1 MTTTYQISARTAAVR
16 PLLAAILLVIAALT
30 ASSAAAATSTIVA
43 DAPGS
48 AGAPTASVASAASVP
63 APQTTTA
70 GPSAASPVQ
79 VGQTRIL
86 SAAPAPAGPASVAG
100 DVRAQP
106 AVIAAGSSSAPLGHP
121 SRSATA
127 GGSTG
132 GSTVSKP
139 SPDQL
144 IVSTIHHA
152 SPEARQAVA
161 QLSSGGPLVAASGA
175 AAPARVVP
183 PAPPRAAMPHKGFA
197 APAITVP
204 RFVAAP
210 AQVLAVSV
218 PLIGVYMGP
227 ATSARH
233 PGEKP
238 SIAPAESVSPS
249 GLPAT
254 TITAFGTAPL
264 RQPGGMTALYG
275 NVPFSS
281 SGGLMAPLIQLS
293 ALLAAMTLLAGMSWR
308 RRSWDLP
315 ALAGES
321 ALLAS
326 ALDRPG

>member
-1 MTTTYQISARTAAVR
+1 MR
-16 PLLAAILLVIAALT
+16 PLLAAILLVITALT

-48 AGAPTASVASAASVP
+48 AGGPTASTASVQ
-63 APQTTTA
+63 APETATA

-79 VGQTRIL
+79 AGQSPIL
-86 SAAPAPAGPASVAG
+86 YPAPAPAGPSAVAG

-106 AVIAAGSSSAPLGHP
+106 TVIAAGSSSAPLGHP

-132 GSTVSKP
+132 GSTVSRP

-152 SPEARQAVA
+152 SPEARPAVA

-183 PAPPRAAMPHKGFA
+183 PATPRAAMPHHGFA
-197 APAITVP
+197 PPAITVP

-210 AQVLAVSV
+210 APVLAVSV
-218 PLIGVYMGP
+218 PLVGVYMST

-238 SIAPAESVSPS
+238 SIAPVESFSPS

-264 RQPGGMTALYG
+264 GQPGGMTALYYG